1 VSNKHSADVK
11 KFQQEV
17 LDFYANNGRF
27 DLPFR
32 RTTNPY
38 HIHISEIMLSQTQVA
53 RVVGYYHKFITRF
66 PDAESVANASNIELL
81 EYWQGLGYNSRVL
94 NFKTACKQLLEDF
107 SGTYP
112 RTDKELQ
119 LLKGV
124 GPYVASAILAFAFN
138 INAGVV
144 DTNIRRILIH
154 YGFITPNTTIKEV
167 QQIAKQLTPEGKA
180 REWNNALMDFGALHL
195 TAQKT
200 GIKSLGKQG
209 KFVGSTRYIRSFI
222 IRTCLQNGSCNIAE
236 VEKLCKKYQ
245 HNAQDIIDKLLAEQ
259 IIYCKS
265 HILYI
270 TE

>member
-1 VSNKHSADVK
+1 
-11 KFQQEV
+11 
-17 LDFYANNGRF
+17 
-27 DLPFR
+27 
-32 RTTNPY
+32 
-38 HIHISEIMLSQTQVA
+38 
-53 RVVGYYHKFITRF
+53 
-66 PDAESVANASNIELL
+66 
-81 EYWQGLGYNSRVL
+81 
-94 NFKTACKQLLEDF
+94 LEDF

-138 INAGVV
+138 KNAGVV

-209 KFVGSTRYIRSFI
+209 KFVGSTRYVRSFI
-222 IRTCLQNGSCNIAE
+222 LKTCLQDGNCDIAT